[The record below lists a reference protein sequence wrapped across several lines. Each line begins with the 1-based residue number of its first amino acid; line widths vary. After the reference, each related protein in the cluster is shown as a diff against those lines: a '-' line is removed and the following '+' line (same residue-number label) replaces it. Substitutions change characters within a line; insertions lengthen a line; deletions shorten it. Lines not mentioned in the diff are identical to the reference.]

1 VGYADQIE
9 QVVLVEKL
17 REVRAII
24 GFSRIEPPGEFS
36 DGLALESENR
46 APLSQRP
53 PTWVPTCEVRGEGI
67 FIQFKQSALQ
77 TWLQRPGVLEQ
88 NDTFDRAH
96 SQWRAARGLGP
107 AMNRPDVAYVL
118 LHSFAHALIRQFTLE
133 CGYAAASI
141 RERIYWSSSDG
152 GAEERAG
159 VLIYTAA
166 PDSEGTL
173 GGLVSL
179 GQPHQLGRH
188 IDHALEM
195 MRLCASDPLC
205 AEHHP
210 FASGVALHGS
220 ACHACLF
227 LPETSCER
235 SNTYLDRAVLVPT
248 LQMADRSFFP
258 EQV

>member
-1 VGYADQIE
+1 
-9 QVVLVEKL
+9 
-17 REVRAII
+17 
-24 GFSRIEPPGEFS
+24 
-36 DGLALESENR
+36 
-46 APLSQRP
+46 
-53 PTWVPTCEVRGEGI
+53 VPTCEVRGEGI

-88 NDTFDRAH
+88 SDTFDRAH

-152 GAEERAG
+152 GAEER
-159 VLIYTAA
+159 
-166 PDSEGTL
+166 
-173 GGLVSL
+173 
-179 GQPHQLGRH
+179 
-188 IDHALEM
+188 
-195 MRLCASDPLC
+195 
-205 AEHHP
+205 
-210 FASGVALHGS
+210 
-220 ACHACLF
+220 
-227 LPETSCER
+227 TSCER